1 MAATVEGAALHL
13 DSYAA
18 GRDGEVEP
26 PIPPGMETVF
36 RHHLLARMF
45 QDQRAKRRKIGHRQN
60 TYCKFPHSGESCC
73 FFIGK
78 RPSGRKNNFFRKKI
92 KFHPGEIENGLGCGE
107 TGKGR

>member
-1 MAATVEGAALHL
+1 MKIFLFVE
-13 DSYAA
+13 Y
-18 GRDGEVEP
+18 
-26 PIPPGMETVF
+26 
-36 RHHLLARMF
+36 LLILTITSVLNTYIFTKF
-45 QDQRAKRRKIGHRQN
+45 QRRKIGHRQN

-92 KFHPGEIENGLGCGE
+92 KFHPGEIENGLGWGE